1 MKKRTLL
8 KLTLAATLACATASF
23 AKKSTPA
30 KPAPK
35 TSEVKKAPKTTAVKG
50 NPKSKIYHL
59 PTCRHYK
66 SKHTTVVFKS
76 EAEAQKAGYRICKKC
91 SKAKAKAAKKKAKQA
106 EKAKKAAQ
114 KAK

>member
-1 MKKRTLL
+1 MKTRSLL
-8 KLTLAATLACATASF
+8 KLTLAVSLACATASF
-23 AKKSTPA
+23 AKKSTPT

-35 TSEVKKAPKTTAVKG
+35 TTEVKKAPKTTTVKG

-91 SKAKAKAAKKKAKQA
+91 SKAKAAKKKAK
-106 EKAKKAAQ
+106 KAKKAKQ
-114 KAK
+114 KTK